1 MEIYIKDKLRQRRVL
16 LNLSREQL
24 SKLSGVSTQ
33 LIYRAEKDGN
43 IYMSSY
49 FKMHDVL
56 ENYSRITGYT
66 PPQRATF
73 DTFDDGII

>member
-16 LNLSREQL
+16 LNLSRE
-24 SKLSGVSTQ
+24 KLGELAGVSSQ

-43 IYMSSY
+43 VYMNSY

-56 ENYSRITGYT
+56 VNYKRGMPYT
-66 PPQRATF
+66 PPQVATF
-73 DTFDDGII
+73 DTFDEENY